1 MTREEADRLMT
12 ELGATL
18 QVPDLAFDDSGAV
31 ALSIDETIS
40 LRVVHDAPSGDIL
53 LSATLGGVEA
63 TPARQAR
70 ALSASFC
77 WTGADGAVF
86 GLDKASGQLVLHRHC
101 PGASL
106 DLKGLTAALESL
118 VNHTEAWTKL
128 LGEIGD
134 GPAQPAER
142 PFHGGPIQTA

>member
-18 QVPDLAFDDSGAV
+18 QVPGLALDESGAV

-40 LRVVHDAPSGDIL
+40 LRIVHDAQSGDML
-53 LSATLGGVEA
+53 LSATLGGVAA

-77 WTGADGAVF
+77 WIGADGAVF
-86 GLDKASGQLVLHRHC
+86 GLDKASGQLVLQRHC
-101 PGASL
+101 PGPSL
-106 DLKGLTAALESL
+106 DLAGLTAALESL
-118 VNHTEAWTKL
+118 VNHTESWTKL
-128 LGEIGD
+128 LGEITD
-134 GPAQPAER
+134 EPAPAAER
-142 PFHGGPIQTA
+142 SFRGGPIQTA

>member
-18 QVPDLAFDDSGAV
+18 QVPGLALDESGAV

-40 LRVVHDAPSGDIL
+40 LRIVHDAQSGDML
-53 LSATLGGVEA
+53 LSATLGGVAA

-86 GLDKASGQLVLHRHC
+86 GLDKASGQLVLQRHC

-106 DLKGLTAALESL
+106 DLKSLTAALESL
-118 VNHTEAWTKL
+118 VNHTESWTKL
-128 LGEIGD
+128 LGEITD
-134 GPAQPAER
+134 APAPSAER
-142 PFHGGPIQTA
+142 SFRGGPIQTA